1 MSAYI
6 VSDRHINTLAS
17 WAEFHKVYC
26 CGGNVQAE
34 MAAAL
39 LYAANVESVNY
50 RYKEGTETLYSGFE
64 PQPPDRHTPIEI
76 ARLCD
81 SLEYQ
86 SCEHPGYEASQAAKL
101 LAAIKF
107 KAVTLLPGYA
117 TAPRSID

>member
-17 WAEFHKVYC
+17 WADFHKVYC
-26 CGGNVQAE
+26 CGGKVQAE
-34 MAAAL
+34 QAAAL

-50 RYKEGTETLYSGFE
+50 RHKEGAETLYSGFE
-64 PQPPDRHTPIEI
+64 PQRPDSFTPIQI

-81 SLEYQ
+81 ALEYQ

-101 LAAIKF
+101 LAAIKK
-107 KAVTLLPGYA
+107 KAVTLIPGYD
-117 TAPRSID
+117 TAPGSIH